1 MTNRWTPYAKVIDI
15 SRYQFITKDG
25 WKQIKDGGVDCVI
38 AKSGQGHWW
47 KDTAFSGHVQNAW
60 DVDIPILAY
69 FWFEG
74 KYYNAFG
81 LDESNWPSP
90 EDDRQV
96 NKLFSS
102 IANRKIYGLFIDE
115 EDKDQVTPA
124 WSIAACG
131 QFAHRVR
138 DRLSRLY
145 GAEFPLGLYT
155 GNWYWQN
162 NKAPFAWMANKNL
175 IQMGW
180 VAIYP
185 YSKTYV
191 KTTWE
196 DMWELHMP
204 RDDYPVPTLN
214 WDNWKFWQFSGDKFI
229 LPGIENGAGGP
240 SALDLNLYNGTKEQL
255 YKFLNFTPKPDHGDP
270 PVEPPPTPDPDP
282 EPEDLKARVDQLELD
297 AMLMNT
303 KIVELQKENNDLYI
317 VNQEQNERIAYI
329 ETHLA
334 SFEK

>member
-1 MTNRWTPYAKVIDI
+1 MTNRWTPYAKGMDI
-15 SRYQFITKDG
+15 SRYQTIAKDD
-25 WKQIKDGGVDCVI
+25 WPKIKDAGIDFVI
-38 AKSGQGHWW
+38 AKSGQGDWW
-47 KDTAFSGHVQNAW
+47 KDTGFSEHVQNAY
-60 DVDIPILAY
+60 DVDIPMLAY

-74 KYYNAFG
+74 KYYNSFG
-81 LDESNWPSP
+81 LDEENWPSP

-96 NKLFSS
+96 NKLFTS

-131 QFAHRVR
+131 QFSHRVR
-138 DRLSRLY
+138 DRLSKTYY
-145 GAEFPLGLYT
+145 GAEFPLGIYT
-155 GNWYWQN
+155 GNWYWEN
-162 NKAPFAWMANKNL
+162 NKAPFTWMANENL

-191 KTTWE
+191 KTTWK

-214 WDNWKFWQFSGDKFI
+214 WKDWKFWQFSGDKFI

-240 SALDLNLYNGTKEQL
+240 SALDLNLYNGTPEQL
-255 YKFLNFTPKPDHGDP
+255 HAFLKFIPKTEHGDP
-270 PVEPPPTPDPDP
+270 PVPPVPPVP
-282 EPEDLKARVDQLELD
+282 EPEPEELAERVAQLELD

-303 KIVELQKENNDLYI
+303 KIVELQNENNNLHL
-317 VNQEQNERIAYI
+317 VNQEQNERIADI
-329 ETHLA
+329 ETWIQREL
-334 SFEK
+334 